1 MRDRF
6 LRFWAGLILNRPGQV
21 LTILAVLFL
30 ASVAIVP
37 GLQIEAG
44 HSKLEDKE
52 NIHQR
57 RFAAF
62 LREFGSPNLLMALAE
77 GGDERLR
84 RKLMDRLISDLP
96 GKQRAAGE
104 AVCRADAAKNH
115 AACVRDVV
123 ARMELERLRSF
134 ALLYL
139 PTKTLE
145 AVVKQLEAEQMG
157 LATLKKISGLA
168 ALITEVN
175 QELERRSEDKPPTG
189 DTARDAE
196 HAMKMVAW
204 IFDEVA
210 RRIRSEK
217 PAELPLEEALLAR
230 VLRLPHVKAALAKH
244 GSRGMD
250 LAGYLSSP
258 DGQLKIAF
266 IRPVND
272 SDEPHVVLP
281 FVEYARRHGQV
292 AVRELGARCQAGK
305 AACPDGPLKLTLTG
319 LPAIVADETLIL
331 KRDITLT
338 TVVAIAGILGL
349 FYLGFRSMRQ
359 TALGLLPLITGLVM
373 TLAFVRLTFGSLNLV
388 TSAFIV
394 TLLGLGI
401 DFAVHLLSRFNEARQ
416 QGKEVRDATEAALLG
431 AGPGILTGSL
441 TTSGAFV
448 ALASSRFQ
456 AFSQLGVI
464 TGVGLLFVLVVTL
477 TMMPAMLVHPRL
489 TFLVGAVQA
498 PRKRRRTAIFDLP
511 GLVVRQRKLFVLG
524 GLVIAAAM
532 LVMAQ
537 RIPWSYDYMKLMP
550 SGLASVE
557 AMATL
562 SKKSDFS
569 AEVAAV
575 VAKDLDQARSFSR
588 QLAAKETIAR
598 VESAASFLPTDQA
611 PKLKVLTR
619 LRPLVGQPIKRPRAE
634 VDLAALGGALEELTD
649 TLQDLQFDAK
659 RAGADQ
665 AKLLAVP
672 LKAVA
677 GLREAIRN
685 APADRTRKRLTAL
698 QDRLLR
704 GIDLALDVLRENAA
718 GQPLTAATLL
728 ARLPGGLRDRMY
740 SKGRFAVYAYPAK
753 PIWSKDYMGRFVA
766 DLRSVSPKST
776 GFPVNHWENSISIEQ
791 GFRDASIIA
800 CIALLILLMLDF
812 RSLRYTLLAVA
823 PLAMG
828 ITWMWGSMSLLGFS
842 YTFVNVI
849 AFPLIIGIGVASGVH
864 ILHRYRQEGEADV
877 APVVRFTGMA
887 IFLSA
892 ATSMVG
898 FGSLTLAQHRGAAS
912 LGLLLLLGV
921 GACLATSVLFL
932 PALLKVLKSK

>member
-1 MRDRF
+1 M
-6 LRFWAGLILNRPGQV
+6 
-21 LTILAVLFL
+21 
-30 ASVAIVP
+30 
-37 GLQIEAG
+37 
-44 HSKLEDKE
+44 
-52 NIHQR
+52 
-57 RFAAF
+57 
-62 LREFGSPNLLMALAE
+62 
-77 GGDERLR
+77 
-84 RKLMDRLISDLP
+84 
-96 GKQRAAGE
+96 
-104 AVCRADAAKNH
+104 
-115 AACVRDVV
+115 
-123 ARMELERLRSF
+123 
-134 ALLYL
+134 
-139 PTKTLE
+139 
-145 AVVKQLEAEQMG
+145 
-157 LATLKKISGLA
+157 
-168 ALITEVN
+168 
-175 QELERRSEDKPPTG
+175 
-189 DTARDAE
+189 
-196 HAMKMVAW
+196 
-204 IFDEVA
+204 
-210 RRIRSEK
+210 
-217 PAELPLEEALLAR
+217 
-230 VLRLPHVKAALAKH
+230 
-244 GSRGMD
+244 
-250 LAGYLSSP
+250 
-258 DGQLKIAF
+258 
-266 IRPVND
+266 
-272 SDEPHVVLP
+272 VLP
-281 FVEYARRHGQV
+281 FVEYARRHGQ
-292 AVRELGARCQAGK
+292 AAARELGARCQANA

-319 LPAIVADETLIL
+319 LPAIVADETVIL

-338 TVVAIAGILGL
+338 TVAAIAGILCL
-349 FYLGFRSMRQ
+349 FYFGFRSMRQ
-359 TALGLLPLITGLVM
+359 TALGLLPLLTGLLL

-416 QGKEVRDATEAALLG
+416 QGKDARDAAEAALLG

-456 AFSQLGVI
+456 AFSQLGII
-464 TGVGLLFVLVVTL
+464 TGVGLISVLLVTL
-477 TMMPAMLVHPRL
+477 TMMPAMLVHPKL
-489 TFLVGAVQA
+489 SFFVGALQP
-498 PRKRRRTAIFDLP
+498 PRKRRETPLFDLP

-524 GLVIAAAM
+524 GVVIAGAM

-537 RIPWSYDYMKLMP
+537 SIPWSYDYMKLMP

-575 VAKDLDQARSFSR
+575 VAKDLDQARTFSK

-611 PKLKVLTR
+611 PKLKALAR

-634 VDLAALGGALEELTD
+634 VDLAALGSALEELSD
-649 TLQDLQFDAK
+649 TLQDLHFDAK

-665 AKLLAVP
+665 AKLLAAP

-677 GLREAIRN
+677 GLRKAIKE

-698 QDRLLR
+698 QVRLLR
-704 GIDLALDVLRENAA
+704 GVDLALDVLRENAA
-718 GQPLTAATLL
+718 ARPLSVETLL
-728 ARLPGGLRDRMY
+728 ARLPGSLRDRMY
-740 SKGRFAVYAYPAK
+740 ANGRFAVYAYPAK

-766 DLRSVSPKST
+766 DLRSVSPAST
-776 GFPVNHWENSISIEQ
+776 GFPVNHWENSISIER

-800 CIALLILLMLDF
+800 CIALVLLLMLDF

-828 ITWMWGSMSLLGFS
+828 ITWMWGGMSLLGFS
-842 YTFVNVI
+842 YNFVNVI

-892 ATSMVG
+892 ATTMVG
-898 FGSLTLAQHRGAAS
+898 FGSLTLAHHRGAAS
-912 LGLLLLLGV
+912 LGLVLLLGV